1 MKQEQKDLLKIY
13 KDMLEKNTK
22 NIKKLKE
29 YRKEIKKNIRN
40 IKKI

>member
-13 KDMLEKNTK
+13 KHMLDKNTK